1 MSAGSPGRSAGR
13 VTGRAAGRVPGVGP
27 LGRWMLL
34 AFVLVA
40 VSSVVVLT
48 VAALIGVGQGVE
60 AVQQSERV
68 QKATAA
74 AGAAGAAYQAAGGW
88 DGADLTGSSAIAQA
102 AGARL
107 FVLDQDGR
115 SVRVGAGM
123 GQGAGGPGPGAQGGA
138 SGGAQ
143 SSAQGAVTA
152 PVVVD
157 GVTVGTVRLMFG
169 ASSGTRA
176 RDIAWS
182 WIAVAAAVALVVAV
196 VASWWVTRVLT
207 RPIDAMT
214 TAARQFAAGDREART
229 RESGPGELGELA
241 HAFNGM
247 ADTVAR
253 SERDRR
259 NLTADVAHELRTPL
273 AVLQAG
279 LEELRDGLVEPTS
292 EGLARLHDQSLRL
305 GRIVQDLA
313 ELSAAEELSAAAES
327 SAKREEVDLSR
338 VVADA
343 LAGHDPQLRAAGL
356 VVVRELAGPALV
368 RADSDRL
375 HQAVGNLL
383 SNVARYCRPGDEA
396 RVTVRR
402 DGSDVVLVVADT
414 GPGLAADEVPH
425 VFDRLWRGHGTEHI
439 AGNGIGLAVVREIV
453 VAHGGT
459 IDAHA
464 PAGGGLTV
472 TIRLPAAPVQG
483 SSRRRGTG
491 SDRAAGTPAHRP

>member
-1 MSAGSPGRSAGR
+1 MNVRSVRTGAGKGAGK
-13 VTGRAAGRVPGVGP
+13 GP
-27 LGRWMLL
+27 AMGSLGRRMLL
-34 AFVLVA
+34 AFILVA

-68 QKATAA
+68 QKAAAA

-88 DGADLTGSSAIAQA
+88 DGADLVSSSAIAQA

-107 FVLDQDGR
+107 FVLDQHGGY
-115 SVRVGAGM
+115 VRVGAGM
-123 GQGAGGPGPGAQGGA
+123 GQGAGGPGPGGQGGGQ
-138 SGGAQ
+138 GG
-143 SSAQGAVTA
+143 AQGAVTA

-157 GVTVGTVRLMFG
+157 GLTVGSVRLMFG

-214 TAARQFAAGDREART
+214 TAARQFAAGNREART
-229 RESGPGELGELA
+229 GESGPGELGELA

-279 LEELRDGLVEPTS
+279 LEELRDGLVEPTG

-313 ELSAAEELSAAAES
+313 ELSAAEGLAAAEAAES
-327 SAKREEVDLSR
+327 SAMRAEVDLGQ

-356 VVVRELAGPALV
+356 VVVRELSGPAVV

-383 SNVARYCRPGDEA
+383 ANVARYCRPGDEA
-396 RVTVRR
+396 RVTVRP
-402 DGSDVVLVVADT
+402 DGGDVVLVVADT
-414 GPGLAADEVPH
+414 GPGLPADEVPH
-425 VFDRLWRGHGTEHI
+425 VFDRLWRGRGTEHI
-439 AGNGIGLAVVREIV
+439 AGSGIGLAVVREIV

-459 IDAHA
+459 IDARS

-472 TIRLPAAPVQG
+472 TIRLPSVPSSG
-483 SSRRRGTG
+483 SSPRQDTG

>member
-1 MSAGSPGRSAGR
+1 M
-13 VTGRAAGRVPGVGP
+13 GP
-27 LGRWMLL
+27 LGRRMLL

-68 QKATAA
+68 QKAAAA

-88 DGADLTGSSAIAQA
+88 DGADLTSSSAIAQA

-107 FVLDQDGR
+107 FVLDQNGS

-123 GQGAGGPGPGAQGGA
+123 GQGAGGPGPGAQGSAQG
-138 SGGAQ
+138 SAQ

-196 VASWWVTRVLT
+196 VASWWVTRLLT

-229 RESGPGELGELA
+229 GESGPGELGELA

-313 ELSAAEELSAAAES
+313 ELSAAEELSATEAAE
-327 SAKREEVDLSR
+327 ARDEVDLGQ

-356 VVVRELAGPALV
+356 VVVRELAGPAVV

-383 SNVARYCRPGDEA
+383 ANVARYCRPGDEA
-396 RVTVRR
+396 RVTVRP
-402 DGSDVVLVVADT
+402 DGGDVVLVVADT
-414 GPGLAADEVPH
+414 GPGLPADEVPH
-425 VFDRLWRGHGTEHI
+425 VFDRLWRGRGTEHI
-439 AGNGIGLAVVREIV
+439 AGSGIGLAVVREIV

-459 IDAHA
+459 IDAQS

-472 TIRLPAAPVQG
+472 TIRLPSAPSSG
-483 SSRRRGTG
+483 SSHRRDTG

>member
-1 MSAGSPGRSAGR
+1 MSVSSVRKGAGM
-13 VTGRAAGRVPGVGP
+13 GP
-27 LGRWMLL
+27 LGRRMLL
-34 AFVLVA
+34 AFILVA

-68 QKATAA
+68 QKAAAA

-88 DGADLTGSSAIAQA
+88 NGADLTSSSAIAQA

-107 FVLDQDGR
+107 FVLDQSGS
-115 SVRVGAGM
+115 SVRVGPGM
-123 GQGAGGPGPGAQGGA
+123 GQGAGGPGPGAQGSA
-138 SGGAQ
+138 QSNAQ

-229 RESGPGELGELA
+229 GESGPGELGELA

-313 ELSAAEELSAAAES
+313 ELSAAEGLSAAEATES
-327 SAKREEVDLSR
+327 NAMRAEVDLGQ

-356 VVVRELAGPALV
+356 VIVRELSGPAVV

-383 SNVARYCRPGDEA
+383 ANVARYCRPGDEA
-396 RVTVRR
+396 RVTVRP
-402 DGSDVVLVVADT
+402 DGGDVVLVVADT
-414 GPGLAADEVPH
+414 GPGLPADEVPH
-425 VFDRLWRGHGTEHI
+425 VFDRLWRGRGTEHI
-439 AGNGIGLAVVREIV
+439 AGSGIGLAVVREIV

-459 IDAHA
+459 IDARS

-472 TIRLPAAPVQG
+472 TIRLPSAPSSAPSSG
-483 SSRRRGTG
+483 SSLPQDTG

>member
-1 MSAGSPGRSAGR
+1 MKTVR
-13 VTGRAAGRVPGVGP
+13 VGMGP
-27 LGRWMLL
+27 LGRRLL
-34 AFVLVA
+34 LVFVLVA
-40 VSSVVVLT
+40 VSSVAVLT

-60 AVQQSERV
+60 AVQQSERT
-68 QKATAA
+68 QRTEAA
-74 AGAAGAAYQAAGGW
+74 AAAAGAAYQAAGGW
-88 DGADLTGSSAIAQA
+88 DGADLSGSNAVAQA

-107 FVLDQDGR
+107 FVFDAAGGV
-115 SVRVGAGM
+115 VRVGSGM
-123 GQGAGGPGPGAQGGA
+123 GQGAGGPGPGAPG
-138 SGGAQ
+138 
-143 SSAQGAVTA
+143 SAQGSSQASATGAVTA
-152 PVVVD
+152 SVVVD
-157 GVTVGTVRLMFG
+157 GATVGTVRLMFG
-169 ASSGTRA
+169 TSSGTRA
-176 RDIAWS
+176 RDVAWS

-196 VASWWVTRVLT
+196 IASWWVTRWLT

-229 RESGPGELGELA
+229 GESGPGELGELA

-292 EGLARLHDQSLRL
+292 EGLAGLHDQSLRL

-313 ELSAAEELSAAAES
+313 ELSAAEAPGATAA
-327 SAKREEVDLSR
+327 RDDVDVAQ

-343 LAGHDPQLRAAGL
+343 LASHDPQLRAAGL
-356 VVVRELAGPALV
+356 VIHREVAGPALV

-383 SNVARYCRPGDEA
+383 ANAARYCRPADEV
-396 RVTVRR
+396 RVAVR
-402 DGSDVVLVVADT
+402 SDDAGVALVVADT
-414 GPGLAADEVPH
+414 GPGLAADELPY
-425 VFDRLWRGHGTEHI
+425 VFDRLWRGRGAEHV
-439 AGNGIGLAVVREIV
+439 AGSGIGLAVVREIV

-459 IDAHA
+459 IDAQSS
-464 PAGGGLTV
+464 AGGGLTV
-472 TIRLPAAPVQG
+472 TIRLPSAV
-483 SSRRRGTG
+483 SSSSPSSHPRGTG
-491 SDRAAGTPAHRP
+491 SDRGAGTPAHRP